1 MNLDTAL
8 DIHQGA
14 NLLFDQQ
21 SVEKA
26 VAELAVT
33 VESHCK
39 DDFPL
44 VLCVMNGGLYLTGQ
58 LLRHW
63 EFPLTVD
70 YVHATRYRLATLGKD
85 VLWKAYPQ
93 NEIKD
98 RNVII
103 IDDIFDQGYTLE
115 EIKSYCMK
123 QGAKSITSV
132 FLIRKTH
139 DRKKADI
146 QPDYVGLECG
156 DWYVYGYGMDMNS
169 YFRNLSSIY
178 FVEQKPIT
186 NTKTNAKVKPK
197 VEIKGQT

>member
-1 MNLDTAL
+1 MTSMELDRAL
-8 DIHQGA
+8 QVHENA
-14 NLLFDQQ
+14 ELLFDDN
-21 SVEKA
+21 SVDQA
-26 VAELAVT
+26 IAELAARVAQHA
-33 VESHCK
+33 V

-93 NEIKD
+93 NELKD

-103 IDDIFDQGYTLE
+103 VDDIFDQGYTLE
-115 EIKSYCMK
+115 EVKSYCVK
-123 QGAKSITSV
+123 HGARKVSSV

-139 DRKKADI
+139 TRKKAEI

-156 DWYVYGYGMDMNS
+156 DYYVYGVGMDLNG

-178 FVEQKPIT
+178 SIPE
-186 NTKTNAKVKPK
+186 K
-197 VEIKGQT
+197 VE

>member
-1 MNLDTAL
+1 MNLEDAL
-8 DIHQGA
+8 TIHQDA
-14 NLLFDQQ
+14 ELLFDQS
-21 SVEKA
+21 SVEIAISDLASA
-26 VAELAVT
+26 VANQ
-33 VESHCK
+33 CK

-63 EFPLTVD
+63 GFPLTVD

-93 NEIKD
+93 NEIMG
-98 RNVII
+98 RNII
-103 IDDIFDQGYTLE
+103 IVDDIFDQGYTLE
-115 EIKSYCMK
+115 EITSYCIK

-139 DRKKADI
+139 DRKKAEI

-156 DWYVYGYGMDMNS
+156 DSYVYGVGMDLNS

-178 FVEQKPIT
+178 FVDEKPS
-186 NTKTNAKVKPK
+186 VQ
-197 VEIKGQT
+197 KGQKAQKGQS

>member
-1 MNLDTAL
+1 MKLERAL
-8 DIHQGA
+8 QVHGDA
-14 NLLFDQQ
+14 NCLFDA
-21 SVEKA
+21 EA
-26 VAELAVT
+26 VAQSIAALAEKVAQDI
-33 VESHCK
+33 EKS
-39 DDFPL
+39 FPL

-93 NEIKD
+93 NDIRD
-98 RNVII
+98 RHVLI

-115 EIKSYCMK
+115 EVRAYCLRH
-123 QGAKSITSV
+123 GAKSCQSV

-139 DRKKADI
+139 ERKKADI

-156 DWYVYGYGMDMNS
+156 DRYVYGAGMDLNS
-169 YFRNLSSIY
+169 HFRNLSSIY
-178 FVEQKPIT
+178 TIDE
-186 NTKTNAKVKPK
+186 KVSD
-197 VEIKGQT
+197 

>member
-1 MNLDTAL
+1 MNLEKAL
-8 DIHQGA
+8 TIHQDA
-14 NLLFDQQ
+14 ELLFDQS
-21 SVEKA
+21 SVEMA
-26 VAELAVT
+26 IADLASTVAEQ
-33 VESHCK
+33 CK

-93 NEIKD
+93 NELMD

-103 IDDIFDQGYTLE
+103 VDDIFDQGYTLE
-115 EIKSYCMK
+115 EIKAYCIK

-139 DRKKADI
+139 ERKKADI
-146 QPDYVGLECG
+146 HPDYVGLECA
-156 DWYVYGYGMDMNS
+156 DSYVYGVGMDLNS
-169 YFRNLSSIY
+169 HFRNLSSIY
-178 FVEQKPIT
+178 SIEEKPMVQK
-186 NTKTNAKVKPK
+186 VQ
-197 VEIKGQT
+197 KGQP

>member
-1 MNLDTAL
+1 MNLEKAL
-8 DIHQGA
+8 TIHQDA
-14 NLLFDQQ
+14 DVLFDQP
-21 SVEKA
+21 SVE
-26 VAELAVT
+26 VAIADLALT
-33 VESHCK
+33 VEEQCK

-103 IDDIFDQGYTLE
+103 VDDIFDQGYTLE
-115 EIKSYCMK
+115 EIKTYCMK

-132 FLIRKTH
+132 FLIRKSH
-139 DRKKADI
+139 ERKKANI

-156 DWYVYGYGMDMNS
+156 DCYVYGVGMDLNS
-169 YFRNLSSIY
+169 HFRNLSSIY
-178 FVEQKPIT
+178 FVEEKPAI
-186 NTKTNAKVKPK
+186 PK
-197 VEIKGQT
+197 GKA

>member
-1 MNLDTAL
+1 MKLERAQQV
-8 DIHQGA
+8 HSGA
-14 NLLFDQQ
+14 NCLFDAEIVSQGI
-21 SVEKA
+21 SALAEK
-26 VAELAVT
+26 VALKCE
-33 VESHCK
+33 
-39 DDFPL
+39 DNFPL

-70 YVHATRYRLATLGKD
+70 YVHATRYRLATLGRD

-93 NEIKD
+93 NEMRD
-98 RNVII
+98 RHVLI

-115 EIKSYCMK
+115 EVRSYCLRH
-123 QGAKSITSV
+123 GAKSCQSV

-156 DWYVYGYGMDMNS
+156 DCYVYGAGMDLNGH
-169 YFRNLSSIY
+169 FRNLSSIY
-178 FVEQKPIT
+178 AIDE
-186 NTKTNAKVKPK
+186 KVSD
-197 VEIKGQT
+197 

>member
-1 MNLDTAL
+1 MNLEKAL
-8 DIHQGA
+8 TIHQDA
-14 NLLFDQQ
+14 ELLFDQS
-21 SVEKA
+21 SVE
-26 VAELAVT
+26 VAIADLASS
-33 VESHCK
+33 VENQCK

-93 NEIKD
+93 NELKG

-103 IDDIFDQGYTLE
+103 VDDIFDQGYTLE
-115 EIKSYCMK
+115 EIKSYCIK

-132 FLIRKTH
+132 FLIRKAH
-139 DRKKADI
+139 GRKKADI

-156 DWYVYGYGMDMNS
+156 DCYVYGVGMDLNS
-169 YFRNLSSIY
+169 HFRNLSSIY
-178 FVEQKPIT
+178 FVEEKPILQ
-186 NTKTNAKVKPK
+186 KVQKGKP
-197 VEIKGQT
+197 

>member
-1 MNLDTAL
+1 MQQEEAQQ
-8 DIHQGA
+8 IHSKA
-14 NLLFDQQ
+14 DLLFDQIA
-21 SVEKA
+21 VEQGIA
-26 VAELAVT
+26 TLASRVA
-33 VESHCK
+33 K
-39 DDFPL
+39 DCENDFPL

-93 NEIKD
+93 NDLKD
-98 RNVII
+98 RHVII

-115 EIKSYCMK
+115 EVKSYCLK
-123 QGAKSITSV
+123 HGAKKCTSV

-146 QPDYVGLECG
+146 QPDYIGLECG
-156 DWYVYGYGMDMNS
+156 DCYVYGAGMDLNGH
-169 YFRNLSSIY
+169 FRNLSSIH
-178 FVEQKPIT
+178 FVES
-186 NTKTNAKVKPK
+186 KPK
-197 VEIKGQT
+197 